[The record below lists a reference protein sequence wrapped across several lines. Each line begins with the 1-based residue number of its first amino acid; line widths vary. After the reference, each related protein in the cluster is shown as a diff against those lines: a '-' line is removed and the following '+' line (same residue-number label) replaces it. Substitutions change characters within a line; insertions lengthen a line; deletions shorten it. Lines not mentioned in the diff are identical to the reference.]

1 MGAEPKPLH
10 PVTPIVA
17 LRSRPM
23 RVWLGV
29 ICGIAVCVGPG
40 GAGGARTAVPA
51 LLLPDLD
58 QRAPQQVQVVWGG
71 PPGHLQA
78 RLAFA
83 TNVEDL
89 GWGPLVVLGE
99 RPNLRVK
106 RMRAEQYVW
115 RRSGGSSKATRA
127 RGASSRGSRS
137 VTATSTRR

>member
-1 MGAEPKPLH
+1 
-10 PVTPIVA
+10 
-17 LRSRPM
+17 M

-29 ICGIAVCVGPG
+29 LFGIAACVCAG
-40 GAGGARTAVPA
+40 GAGGARTAMPA

-58 QRAPQQVQVVWGG
+58 QRAPQQLQVVWGG

-89 GWGPLVVLGE
+89 GWGPLVVIGR
-99 RPNLRVK
+99 RPNLRAK

-115 RRSGGSSKATRA
+115 RRSGGSVPVA
-127 RGASSRGSRS
+127 RVGR
-137 VTATSTRR
+137 